1 MSWHGV
7 LPDEEDRIDLPLYI
21 SPATPPYI
29 SPATLLPKVR
39 AYEMA
44 APDSI
49 CVHHLVARPAGGPVY
64 GFQELGLAEAV
75 LHNLARCQFETPS
88 PLQCYSIPMV
98 LAGRDLLVCAQKG
111 SGKTTA
117 LLIPVLSG
125 LVTAPVAAG
134 RTGRMKCVKPR
145 ALLLVPTARLVKQIG
160 ADIRKFSYRTRIRV
174 HSKMKGKMQKCQLEA
189 GIDIVVSTPRRL
201 INMVRTTQVS
211 LEAIKYLVICELGL
225 MLDMGF
231 EKTLRKIVDDMHIPP
246 KSARHTL
253 LSSGTFQPAVQK
265 LAWDF
270 LSDYLFITDGR
281 LEFSIGL
288 TKQKIE
294 LASEEEKRGL
304 LLNLLQKQSVSS
316 AGMSQLR
323 TVVFV
328 ETKGK
333 ADSLKNWLCNEGFPA
348 TVIFAD
354 SSQQERESASL
365 PFQISGISIL
375 IAANAASPGLDVAN
389 VDHLI
394 NYDLPKS
401 VEEYVE
407 RIRTFARVGSATSF
421 FTESNRSIAKGLL
434 ELMIEANLEV
444 PDWLLDY
451 ANPDYTRSV
460 ELDSED
466 EENDKDRYDLARS
479 LASRKIDN
487 IYDLAC
493 VWAEL
498 NCRRTK
504 QSFDDSRI
512 KTMSK
517 DCCIAFTQQ
526 EEYKFLKF
534 YFVKVTQHCYSPE
547 SYEKTYWHYN
557 FIAKIKSKSGIW
569 TEGIYFAERKL
580 ECDVETF
587 CCSFLEPSDDGE
599 CYGCQHGE
607 AKVRHPTRGDY
618 ERGTPDH
625 VWLSDGDCE
634 ISDDDM
640 VDF

>member
-1 MSWHGV
+1 MSRHGV
-7 LPDEEDRIDLPLYI
+7 LPDEEDMIDL
-21 SPATPPYI
+21 PPYI

-49 CVHHLVARPAGGPVY
+49 CVHHLVARPAGDEHAKGLAELRIVEGAIGNLSREALPGPMY
-64 GFQELGLAEAV
+64 RFQELGLAEAV
-75 LHNLARCQFETPS
+75 LHNLARCHFETPS

-145 ALLLVPTARLVKQIG
+145 ALLLVPTARLAKQIG
-160 ADIRKFSYRTRIRV
+160 ADIRKFSYRTGIRV

-189 GIDIVVSTPRRL
+189 GIDIVVSTPLRL
-201 INMVRTTQVS
+201 INMVRTSQVS

-294 LASEEEKRGL
+294 LASEEEKTGL

-354 SSQQERESASL
+354 SSQQERERAHRYLSRL
-365 PFQISGISIL
+365 
-375 IAANAASPGLDVAN
+375 AA
-389 VDHLI
+389 
-394 NYDLPKS
+394 
-401 VEEYVE
+401 
-407 RIRTFARVGSATSF
+407 
-421 FTESNRSIAKGLL
+421 
-434 ELMIEANLEV
+434 
-444 PDWLLDY
+444 
-451 ANPDYTRSV
+451 
-460 ELDSED
+460 
-466 EENDKDRYDLARS
+466 
-479 LASRKIDN
+479 
-487 IYDLAC
+487 
-493 VWAEL
+493 
-498 NCRRTK
+498 
-504 QSFDDSRI
+504 
-512 KTMSK
+512 
-517 DCCIAFTQQ
+517 
-526 EEYKFLKF
+526 FL
-534 YFVKVTQHCYSPE
+534 S
-547 SYEKTYWHYN
+547 
-557 FIAKIKSKSGIW
+557 
-569 TEGIYFAERKL
+569 
-580 ECDVETF
+580 
-587 CCSFLEPSDDGE
+587 
-599 CYGCQHGE
+599 
-607 AKVRHPTRGDY
+607 
-618 ERGTPDH
+618 
-625 VWLSDGDCE
+625 
-634 ISDDDM
+634 
-640 VDF
+640 

>member
-1 MSWHGV
+1 MSRHGV
-7 LPDEEDRIDLPLYI
+7 LPDQEDRIDL
-21 SPATPPYI
+21 

-44 APDSI
+44 GGEHAKGLAELKIVEGAIGNLSREALP
-49 CVHHLVARPAGGPVY
+49 GPVY
-64 GFQELGLAEAV
+64 GFQEVGLAEAL
-75 LHNLARCQFETPS
+75 LHNLARCQFETPT

-98 LAGRDLLVCAQKG
+98 LAGRDLLVCAHKG

-125 LVTAPVAAG
+125 LVTAPVAAA
-134 RTGRMKCVKPR
+134 RTKPR
-145 ALLLVPTARLVKQIG
+145 ALLLVPTARLAKQIG
-160 ADIRKFSYRTRIRV
+160 ADIRKFSYRTGIRV

-189 GIDIVVSTPRRL
+189 SIDIVVSTPLRL
-201 INMVRTTQVS
+201 INMVRTSQVS
-211 LEAIKYLVICELGL
+211 LEAVKYLVICELGL

-231 EKTLRKIVDDMHIPP
+231 EKMLRKIVDDMHIPP

-294 LASEEEKRGL
+294 LASEAEKRGL

-316 AGMSQLR
+316 AGMSQLI

-354 SSQQERESASL
+354 SSQQD
-365 PFQISGISIL
+365 
-375 IAANAASPGLDVAN
+375 AASPGLDVAN

-407 RIRTFARVGSATSF
+407 RIRTFGRVGSATSF

-434 ELMIEANLEV
+434 ELMIEANVEV

-451 ANPDYTRSV
+451 ANPDYTCRSV
-460 ELDSED
+460 ELDSKD
-466 EENDKDRYDLARS
+466 EENDKYRYDLARS

-487 IYDLAC
+487 IYDLAG

-498 NCRRTK
+498 NCRRNK

-512 KTMSK
+512 TTMSK

-547 SYEKTYWHYN
+547 SYGKTYWHYN

-580 ECDVETF
+580 ECGVETF
-587 CCSFLEPSDDGE
+587 CCCFLEPSDNGE
-599 CYGCQHGE
+599 CYGCQHGKV
-607 AKVRHPTRGDY
+607 KVRHPTRGDY